1 MLKTQR
7 MFVGVGQ
14 CQVCWRDSKESSLSG
29 WRAGK
34 VEPAERREASRDTS
48 FESAEDRFGLLFILA
63 LGWSGST
70 EQWCCSHVWEWLKW
84 FDHEGTLIY
93 HPKPSLKGNFWWVL
107 CEVMPTGIC
116 HQVPHHYLP
125 VLRLQVQAHARWY
138 AELKI
143 SGTISL
149 LARTDVLKP
158 NSRLAEG

>member
-70 EQWCCSHVWEWLKW
+70 EQ
-84 FDHEGTLIY
+84 
-93 HPKPSLKGNFWWVL
+93 
-107 CEVMPTGIC
+107 
-116 HQVPHHYLP
+116 
-125 VLRLQVQAHARWY
+125 
-138 AELKI
+138 
-143 SGTISL
+143 
-149 LARTDVLKP
+149 
-158 NSRLAEG
+158 